1 MKKLLLGAFLLVSAL
16 SFSTERTLSFED
28 TFQDEKTGIVYAINE
43 KIPFT
48 GIVELRENG
57 NIKFLVSYKNGLMDG
72 KSLKYYKSGQINL
85 EETYKKAYKM
95 ESLKHI
101 MKMEKWNMKLLIKMG
116 RKMELKKDT

>member
-1 MKKLLLGAFLLVSAL
+1 MKKLLLGAFLLVSVL
-16 SFSTERTLSFED
+16 SFSAERTLSFED

-85 EETYKKAYKM
+85 EETYKKGLPDGISKAYYENGKV
-95 ESLKHI
+95 EYEASYK
-101 MKMEKWNMKLLIKMG
+101 NG
-116 RKMELKKDT
+116 KKDGCRG

>member
-1 MKKLLLGAFLLVSAL
+1 MKKKLLAIFLLVSSLAFSVERIL
-16 SFSTERTLSFED
+16 SYEE
-28 TFQDEKTGIVYAINE
+28 TFLDEKTGIVYAINE

-85 EETYKKAYKM
+85 EETYQ
-95 ESLKHI
+95 
-101 MKMEKWNMKLLIKMG
+101 NGNRIK
-116 RKMELKKDT
+116 